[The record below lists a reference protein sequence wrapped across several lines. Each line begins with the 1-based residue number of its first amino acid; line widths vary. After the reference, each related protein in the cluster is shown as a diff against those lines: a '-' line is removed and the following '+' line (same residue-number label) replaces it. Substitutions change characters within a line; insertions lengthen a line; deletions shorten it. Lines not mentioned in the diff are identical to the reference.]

1 MRKIIYIKIF
11 FILSLIFPNVIFAD
25 EYDDNNYR
33 PENSS
38 INIEQSNLPIVFI
51 DTRHGSDYPS
61 IIHKDYDIVARM
73 KIIMNKDGINF
84 GDTIIYPNQTVNYEG
99 WISIQYRG
107 NTSFSASEKKPFN
120 IKTLV
125 TDNVNAKKQKVEIM
139 GMPKDNKWTLLA
151 PYNDRS
157 LIRDVLMFQ
166 LARPYFDY
174 VPRVRHCELILDGYY
189 YGIYVMAE
197 KPSKGK
203 YRLNLDDPGDNGDEL
218 TGGYQLE
225 VDRDDEQYYY
235 RSKHI
240 MKDKNGK
247 PYIYNNS
254 TVFQYK
260 HPDYEEMTTEQVN
273 YIQNQIDLMEQTLD
287 SDDFTDSEKGYRKYL
302 DHISFIDQQL
312 SQEVSGNIDGYRLS
326 TNIYK
331 KRDSQ
336 DPRFKTTLWDFNL
349 AFGNA
354 MQMGGTKTD
363 YWVYQNTY
371 VSDYDYKV
379 PFWWSRM
386 MEDPA
391 YVNDLKARWKQYRE
405 GSYSDKAIEHT
416 IDSLVNHLKI
426 NGALERNNKV
436 YNMFGDKWVWP
447 VPNFETNN
455 TYEKEINYLKTW
467 LKERINWLDEQL
479 EFQPE
484 YTGIKT
490 EIEKDDKQVIG
501 YYNLQGKL
509 LTKPQ
514 KGITIIRYKNR
525 ISSKIIT
532 K

>member
-1 MRKIIYIKIF
+1 
-11 FILSLIFPNVIFAD
+11 
-25 EYDDNNYR
+25 
-33 PENSS
+33 
-38 INIEQSNLPIVFI
+38 
-51 DTRHGSDYPS
+51 
-61 IIHKDYDIVARM
+61 
-73 KIIMNKDGINF
+73 
-84 GDTIIYPNQTVNYEG
+84 
-99 WISIQYRG
+99 
-107 NTSFSASEKKPFN
+107 
-120 IKTLV
+120 
-125 TDNVNAKKQKVEIM
+125 
-139 GMPKDNKWTLLA
+139 
-151 PYNDRS
+151 
-157 LIRDVLMFQ
+157 
-166 LARPYFDY
+166 
-174 VPRVRHCELILDGYY
+174 
-189 YGIYVMAE
+189 
-197 KPSKGK
+197 
-203 YRLNLDDPGDNGDEL
+203 
-218 TGGYQLE
+218 
-225 VDRDDEQYYY
+225 
-235 RSKHI
+235 
-240 MKDKNGK
+240 
-247 PYIYNNS
+247 
-254 TVFQYK
+254 
-260 HPDYEEMTTEQVN
+260 
-273 YIQNQIDLMEQTLD
+273 
-287 SDDFTDSEKGYRKYL
+287 
-302 DHISFIDQQL
+302 
-312 SQEVSGNIDGYRLS
+312 
-326 TNIYK
+326 
-331 KRDSQ
+331 
-336 DPRFKTTLWDFNL
+336 
-349 AFGNA
+349 
-354 MQMGGTKTD
+354 MGGTKTD

-371 VSDYDYKV
+371 EPDYDYKV